1 MTNTYT
7 SILNKCFK
15 PVPNGNCKLG
25 ISGDIAIKTTS
36 GYKIFDK
43 SKNALVSCE
52 NFVLDIDS
60 NMFIYIPTTSVKV
73 GDIIISNGSAIYV
86 TEVSGNKFVGINYE
100 TGVIEDIVL
109 EKHIMF
115 GNQFYLKIGS
125 MLNILS
131 GNKVDSDIFKNDS
144 LKNIFMLQAMSG
156 NSQMFGGNSSL
167 LPLMLMNDGLG
178 GDNSDMSNILKMQM
192 LSSMFGG
199 NSSMNP
205 IMAMMLMNGSGNFLD
220 IFNKNNSSEKSDK

>member
-60 NMFIYIPTTSVKV
+60 NMFIYIPTTSVKA
-73 GDIIISNGSAIYV
+73 GDIIISNNSAIYI
-86 TEVSGNKFVGINYE
+86 TEVSKNKFVGINYE
-100 TGVIEDIVL
+100 SGVIEDIVL
-109 EKHIMF
+109 EKHIIF
-115 GNQFYLKIGS
+115 GTKMYLKIGS

-131 GNKVDSDIFKNDS
+131 GNNDDSDIFKNDS

-156 NSQMFGGNSSL
+156 GNSSL
-167 LPLMLMNDGLG
+167 LPLMLMNGGLDG
-178 GDNSDMSNILKMQM
+178 DTSNMNNILKMQM
-192 LSSMFGG
+192 MSSMFGG

-205 IMAMMLMNGSGNFLD
+205 MLAMMLMNGGNFLD
-220 IFNKNNSSEKSDK
+220 IFKKNNSSKKSDK